1 LNQFYDAKIAPLSH
15 YQEGRQKATAKRK
28 MDLDH
33 RHTTTKAVT
42 GWRIPPPPDGS
53 VSHQKG
59 SSKKMQR
66 IPIPSKE
73 ITQVG
78 YQERSETLEIKFEPG
93 GVYQFFNVPADVFDG
108 LMNAASKEGYY
119 QSKIGKRFPCS
130 RVG

>member
-1 LNQFYDAKIAPLSH
+1 
-15 YQEGRQKATAKRK
+15 
-28 MDLDH
+28 
-33 RHTTTKAVT
+33 
-42 GWRIPPPPDGS
+42 
-53 VSHQKG
+53 
-59 SSKKMQR
+59 MQR

-78 YQERSETLEIKFEPG
+78 YQERSETLEIKFEHG

-119 QSKIGKRFPCS
+119 QLKIGKRFPCS

>member
-1 LNQFYDAKIAPLSH
+1 LNQIYDAKITPLSD

-28 MDLDH
+28 MDLDQ
-33 RHTTTKAVT
+33 AVT

-93 GVYQFFNVPADVFDG
+93 GVYHFFNVPADVFDG

-119 QSKIGKRFPCS
+119 QSKIGRRFPCS